1 MAEHCSP
8 SRKQRYTGST
18 VDPDIL
24 VVSLA
29 AVAVVLLLG
38 GFAAYVRHSGRK
50 RLESLS
56 PAFELG
62 TTRLVGPLGN
72 TVEGLYQG
80 YSCRY
85 TVRHPSQHD
94 RGGANLRLFATSPHS
109 WSAEVDTPGSRI
121 FVKVGLLKDFE
132 IGDHDLDQRLRFS
145 GSDEGTV
152 RSVFGVGGVRT
163 AMQALA
169 DSENFAG
176 VGTREGR
183 IDVKFEPRAP
193 ELDDNPEAL
202 RARLDLV
209 VGLVVACG
217 YPPAY
222 EVG

>member
-1 MAEHCSP
+1 MD
-8 SRKQRYTGST
+8 T
-18 VDPDIL
+18 DIL

-29 AVAVVLLLG
+29 ALAVVFLLG

-50 RLESLS
+50 RLDTLS

-80 YSCRY
+80 YTCRY
-85 TVRHPSQHD
+85 TVRHPTQHD
-94 RGGANLRLFATSPHS
+94 RGGANIRLFASSPHS
-109 WSAEVDTPGSRI
+109 WSAEVDTPGSRF
-121 FVKVGLLKDFE
+121 FVKVGLLKDLE

-145 GSDEGTV
+145 ASDESAV
-152 RSVFGVGGVRT
+152 RSIFGVGGVRT
-163 AMQALA
+163 AMHALA

-193 ELDDNPEAL
+193 ELDDDPEAL
-202 RARLDLV
+202 RARLDLAV
-209 VGLVVACG
+209 ALVVACG
-217 YPPAY
+217 YPPAHRPPT
-222 EVG
+222 